1 VATIV
6 AVEAIRFKAEDGLAL
21 EGELRLPTTQVRGS
35 AVVCHAD
42 PREGGSKDHPVLW
55 AIRNDLA
62 SRGFAVLSFN
72 FRGVMGSDG
81 SSTNGEKEV
90 LDVAAAVG
98 RVREA
103 ASGPTIAC
111 GWSFGANA
119 ALRQAVR
126 DDRIAALALV
136 GIPLGEWAQRVP
148 ELPDTS
154 ELRSFDRP
162 VLLVSGQGDTFSP
175 KPELEALARKLPSAL
190 VVIVPG
196 TDHFFW
202 KREKELAA
210 QIGDFADGV
219 VSATRA
225 DGTRRSR

>member
-1 VATIV
+1 
-6 AVEAIRFKAEDGLAL
+6 
-21 EGELRLPTTQVRGS
+21 
-35 AVVCHAD
+35 
-42 PREGGSKDHPVLW
+42 
-55 AIRNDLA
+55 
-62 SRGFAVLSFN
+62 VLSFN
-72 FRGVMGSDG
+72 FRGVMGSGGTG
-81 SSTNGEKEV
+81 SAGEREV

-119 ALRQAVR
+119 AFRHAVR
-126 DDRIAALALV
+126 DDRIAAVALV

-175 KPELEALARKLPSAL
+175 RPDLESLARKLPSAEL
-190 VVIVPG
+190 VIVAG

-202 KREKELAA
+202 KREKELAEL
-210 QIGDFADGV
+210 IGDFADGV
-219 VSATRA
+219 VSGTRA
-225 DGTRRSR
+225 GGTRRSR